1 MIQLVGIERHFLL
14 GEQQVHA
21 LEQID
26 LTIAAG
32 EYVSV
37 MGPSGSGKS
46 TLLNV
51 LGLLDR
57 PDSGHYLLDGRD
69 TAGLNESLLA
79 GLRSHSIGF
88 VFQSFHLI
96 PRLSARENIELP
108 LMLAGVAPKL
118 RRPRVNELLAELG
131 LSNRAE
137 HKPAQLSGGQRQR
150 VAIGR
155 AIAMS
160 PRLLLAD
167 EPTGNLDSH
176 SGDEVMVLLE
186 QLNQTQAITLMVV
199 THDARLGSRARRQI
213 RMSDGRIAYDSQ
225 STATSA
231 GLPQVE
237 VAIKPVIGTPRSI
250 STRRRTFATLPSCF
264 MVGIG
269 PFMQPCHSQQSPS
282 IVTWR

>member
-1 MIQLVGIERHFLL
+1 MIQFVGIERHFLL
-14 GEQQVHA
+14 GEQEVHA

-69 TAGLNESLLA
+69 TAGLNESQLA
-79 GLRSHSIGF
+79 DLRSHSIGF

-167 EPTGNLDSH
+167 EPTGNLDPANSA
-176 SGDEVMVLLE
+176 EIMKI
-186 QLNQTQAITLMVV
+186 LNQANKQGTTVLVV
-199 THDARLGSRARRQI
+199 THNMEIVQQMKKRTI
-213 RMSDGRIAYDSQ
+213 TMSEGKI
-225 STATSA
+225 
-231 GLPQVE
+231 
-237 VAIKPVIGTPRSI
+237 I
-250 STRRRTFATLPSCF
+250 SDLEKGGYFYED
-264 MVGIG
+264 
-269 PFMQPCHSQQSPS
+269 
-282 IVTWR
+282 